1 MKLSPRCRYAL
12 RAIFELAKRTNDP
25 SPTPVGLIAQNQSIP
40 PRYLELILAQAR
52 LAGFVQSK
60 RGRAGGYALARDPRD
75 ISVGDVIR
83 AFDGPIVVGEA
94 DANACPPDV
103 AYAFSEIW
111 QEASQALNRALEAAS
126 FADLVAANEAR
137 NVSVGRMF
145 CI

>member
-12 RAIFELAKRTNDP
+12 RAIFELAKRENGT
-25 SPTPVGLIAQNQSIP
+25 PTPIGLIAQSQSIP
-40 PRYLELILAQAR
+40 PRYLELILAQAK

-60 RGRAGGYALARDPRD
+60 RGRAGGYALARDSRD

-94 DANACPPDV
+94 NAETCPPDV
-103 AYAFSEIW
+103 AYAFREIW
-111 QEASQALNRALEAAS
+111 QEASEALNRALEGAS
-126 FADLVAANEAR
+126 FADLVAQNAARDANAA
-137 NVSVGRMF
+137 RMF

>member
-12 RAIFELAKRTNDP
+12 RAIFELAKRQNDP
-25 SPTPVGLIAQNQSIP
+25 SPTPIGLIAQNQAIP
-40 PRYLELILAQAR
+40 PRYLELILAQAK

-60 RGRAGGYALARDPRD
+60 RGRSGGYALARDPRD

-94 DANACPPDV
+94 DADTCPPDV
-103 AYAFSEIW
+103 AYAFKEIW
-111 QEASQALNRALEAAS
+111 QEASEALTRALEGAS
-126 FADLVAANEAR
+126 FADLVQAEAAR
-137 NVSVGRMF
+137 NAAVSQMF

>member
-12 RAIFELAKRTNDP
+12 RAIFELAKRANDP
-25 SPTPVGLIAQNQSIP
+25 SPSPIGLIAQNQAIP
-40 PRYLELILAQAR
+40 PRYLELILAQAK

-83 AFDGPIVVGEA
+83 AFDGPIVLGEV
-94 DANACPPDV
+94 NSETCPPDV
-103 AYAFSEIW
+103 VYAFSKVWRETS
-111 QEASQALNRALEAAS
+111 EALNRALEEAS
-126 FADLVAANEAR
+126 FADLVEAEAAHKAA
-137 NVSVGRMF
+137 VGRMF

>member
-1 MKLSPRCRYAL
+1 VKLSPRCRYAL
-12 RAIFELAKRTNDP
+12 RAIFELAKRESDAG
-25 SPTPVGLIAQNQSIP
+25 PTPIGLIAQTQSIP
-40 PRYLELILAQAR
+40 PRYLELILAQAK

-60 RGRAGGYALARDPRD
+60 RGRAGGYALARNPRD

-111 QEASQALNRALEAAS
+111 QEASEALTRALEGAS
-126 FADLVAANEAR
+126 FADLVQAEAARTAT
-137 NVSVGRMF
+137 VSRMF